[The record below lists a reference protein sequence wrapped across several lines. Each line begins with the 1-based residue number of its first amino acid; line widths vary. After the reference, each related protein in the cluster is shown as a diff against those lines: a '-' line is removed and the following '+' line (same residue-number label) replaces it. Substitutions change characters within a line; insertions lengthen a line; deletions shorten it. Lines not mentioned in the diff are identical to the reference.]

1 MLYSLRLKSVLGR
14 KLEKELLRR
23 FLHEDLVSNDSTPF
37 CPRLSIVFRSFLKRD
52 PMSRRWLL
60 WIQVEKRRVKLEN
73 R

>member
-23 FLHEDLVSNDSTPF
+23 FLLEDLVSNDSTPF
-37 CPRLSIVFRSFLKRD
+37 IRRLSIVFRFI
-52 PMSRRWLL
+52 M
-60 WIQVEKRRVKLEN
+60 N

>member
-23 FLHEDLVSNDSTPF
+23 FLLEDLVSNDSTPF

-52 PMSRRWLL
+52 PMSRR
-60 WIQVEKRRVKLEN
+60 
-73 R
+73 